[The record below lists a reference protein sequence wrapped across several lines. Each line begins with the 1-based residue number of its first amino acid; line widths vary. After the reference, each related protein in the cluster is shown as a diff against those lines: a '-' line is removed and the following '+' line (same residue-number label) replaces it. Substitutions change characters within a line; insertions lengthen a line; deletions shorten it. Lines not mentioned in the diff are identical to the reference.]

1 MLQTLN
7 STALH
12 WTSISLSGIEEPR
25 TALRHRGQLCLLW
38 GQRKRKSGKNPL
50 KSTITCCFPQHRTTG
65 RIPHP
70 LGKGHG
76 SLRGW
81 SARAAAAP
89 ALGRHRRAPG
99 ERSHPA
105 GRPRWAAGDKR
116 QIRPLTGPAGP
127 PAPAPAAPA
136 RGRRGQREERLAAVA
151 PPCGRQAA
159 LPSFPPSR
167 PESGARPD
175 SARQD
180 LRPARGTRPLSP
192 LPPALPGPRPVTWD
206 SSRSLR
212 GGADGAGRA
221 GAGGRAAASAAPARS
236 ASRGA
241 RFRARAI
248 FGCGGGAAA
257 AREPGGPGPAGLA
270 RGCAFPLVPAE
281 AGPLPSRGRA
291 ARGSSGTPVPVGAVR
306 GERWRSGAGVSNAAC
321 GEPARPGASLAG
333 AARDS
338 ARGSAHPAPEGR
350 RSFRRN
356 LQTLER
362 HCCPWSARRYWHSCA
377 GVMQR
382 QAER

>member
-70 LGKGHG
+70 LGTGHG

-116 QIRPLTGPAGP
+116 QLRPLTGPAGP

-236 ASRGA
+236 ASRGRVSVRA
-241 RFRARAI
+241 PFSGVGAERPRLGSRAGRAR
-248 FGCGGGAAA
+248 
-257 AREPGGPGPAGLA
+257 
-270 RGCAFPLVPAE
+270 
-281 AGPLPSRGRA
+281 
-291 ARGSSGTPVPVGAVR
+291 RGSLGAVR
-306 GERWRSGAGVSNAAC
+306 SRWSPRRRARS
-321 GEPARPGASLAG
+321 RAG
-333 AARDS
+333 AEQPGGAR
-338 ARGSAHPAPEGR
+338 ARLFLWARCAGSAGAVGR
-350 RSFRRN
+350 EF
-356 LQTLER
+356 QTLRAGSPPVPALRSPGLLGALLGAPLTQHPRAAEASGGICK
-362 HCCPWSARRYWHSCA
+362 HWSGTAA
-377 GVMQR
+377 LGVR
-382 QAER
+382 GGIGTAVLG